1 MQLLLFAKTT
11 IWFCCVLV
19 PSDICIAPIS
29 TALLGLFYSICTA
42 RETQGEQGEH
52 AYSKAMRKL

>member
-42 RETQGEQGEH
+42 RKH
-52 AYSKAMRKL
+52 KVNMFIAKL

>member
-19 PSDICIAPIS
+19 PGDICIAPIS
-29 TALLGLFYSICTA
+29 IALLGLFYSICTA
-42 RETQGEQGEH
+42 RKHKVNKVNTFIV
-52 AYSKAMRKL
+52 KL